1 MGTGAVSP
9 GTPLGIARRL
19 AGMGLREEVDDWLV
33 GRPWAKR
40 AEQLADSWDQ
50 EGADMLTAGPDA
62 LKVIFDALNDIT
74 KVLLDFADR
83 IDRLGGGS
91 S

>member
-1 MGTGAVSP
+1 
-9 GTPLGIARRL
+9 
-19 AGMGLREEVDDWLV
+19 
-33 GRPWAKR
+33 
-40 AEQLADSWDQ
+40 
-50 EGADMLTAGPDA
+50 MLTAGPDA